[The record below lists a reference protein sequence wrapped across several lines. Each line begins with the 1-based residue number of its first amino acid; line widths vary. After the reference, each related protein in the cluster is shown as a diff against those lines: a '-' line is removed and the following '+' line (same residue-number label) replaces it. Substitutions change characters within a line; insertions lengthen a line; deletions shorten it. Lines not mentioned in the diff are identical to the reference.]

1 MPKKK
6 RKWSDQEESYLKRYA
21 GSKTLA
27 DLAARFDATD
37 DELRAAL
44 ARLGLTTKDGE
55 PPRHGGHVAA
65 ADPEIVDYEAGVK
78 ALADGKLDAAGK
90 SFERVLATTDRPHLA
105 ARARQQLAVIARRR
119 GGGDDGGDDPFTR
132 AVFAKNRGDHEAALA
147 IVEKHAKKD
156 EDGRFALLAAA
167 LHSAADREKEAIEAL
182 RRAVE
187 RDPVNRVRAYH
198 DPDLAALRKKKDH
211 ADLFA
216 LES

>member
-27 DLAARFDATD
+27 DLAARFDAGD

-44 ARLGLTTKDGE
+44 TRLGLTTKDGE
-55 PPRHGGHVAA
+55 PPRHAAA
-65 ADPEIVDYEAGVK
+65 ADPEVADYEAGVK
-78 ALADGKLDAAGK
+78 ALADGKLDAAAK
-90 SFERVLATTDRPHLA
+90 AFEKALTATDRPHLA
-105 ARARQQLAVIARRR
+105 ARARQQLAAIARRR

-132 AVFAKNRGDHEAALA
+132 AVFAKNRGDHQAALA
-147 IVEKHAKKD
+147 IVEKHARKD